1 MPYRFLEHT
10 ADAGL
15 AATGQSQAELFA
27 SAGEGLAALLC
38 EPDGIRE
45 RASLELEASA
55 PDLESLMVAW
65 LSEINY
71 RFEVDRFAF
80 RSFQVSEVSD
90 NRIRATGRGER
101 IDPSRH
107 RIGEQVKAITY
118 HQLEVRRDG
127 DQWSARVIVDI

>member
-15 AATGQSQAELFA
+15 AATGQSQADLFA
-27 SAGEGLAALLC
+27 STGEGLAALLC

-45 RASLELEASA
+45 QATIELEASA
-55 PDLESLMVAW
+55 PDVESLMVAW

-80 RSFQVSEVSD
+80 RSFEVEEVSD
-90 NRIRATGRGER
+90 THIKGTGHGER

-118 HQLEVRRDG
+118 HQLEVKRDG
-127 DQWSARVIVDI
+127 DRWSARVIVDI